1 MEAFL
6 SDDDEEKL
14 GALVFSFPQ
23 IAEKGEGDTAI
34 LWRDPESLDDIRAIN
49 TLLDRWAFNIR
60 FAKQSLGLNTKTLEL
75 KWGGFDIPENGKLKL
90 LTLFITA
97 FARHTLF
104 KTLSCEPLTVSAAKS
119 FLKVVFI
126 AGIFQDEEKIVDEDK
141 LSSFEQALLDTP
153 MAWTKS
159 DQGLLR
165 ELLAQCVASLEEQF
179 GRLEFSRTIEWQ
191 YTDGLLITYSHGE
204 E

>member
-1 MEAFL
+1 M
-6 SDDDEEKL
+6 
-14 GALVFSFPQ
+14 
-23 IAEKGEGDTAI
+23 
-34 LWRDPESLDDIRAIN
+34 
-49 TLLDRWAFNIR
+49 
-60 FAKQSLGLNTKTLEL
+60 
-75 KWGGFDIPENGKLKL
+75 
-90 LTLFITA
+90 TA

-165 ELLAQCVASLEEQF
+165 ELLAQCVATLEEQF
-179 GRLEFSRTIEWQ
+179 GRLDFSRTIEWQ
-191 YTDGLLITYSHGE
+191 YTDGLLITYSRGE